1 MIDCR
6 TWTSRA
12 AGGSSPTPVVL
23 RGDVDVAALSDPHN
37 ILLVEPCN
45 LCMVRI
51 AQDIVPDTGVLR
63 ERITFEGERLGLD
76 MLKNPDG
83 RRAAAE

>member
-1 MIDCR
+1 
-6 TWTSRA
+6 
-12 AGGSSPTPVVL
+12 
-23 RGDVDVAALSDPHN
+23 
-37 ILLVEPCN
+37 
-45 LCMVRI
+45 MVRI

>member
-1 MIDCR
+1 MIDRR

-63 ERITFEGERLGLD
+63 ERITFEGERLCLD